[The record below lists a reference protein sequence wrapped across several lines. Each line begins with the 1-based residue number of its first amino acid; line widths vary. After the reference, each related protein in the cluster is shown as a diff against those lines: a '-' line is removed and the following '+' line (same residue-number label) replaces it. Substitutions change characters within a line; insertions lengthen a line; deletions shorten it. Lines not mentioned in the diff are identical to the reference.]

1 MAARVFCYDKKVR
14 EDDSM
19 TQQVKI
25 PKRMQEAAEWAN
37 LVDEIETAVED
48 TSMIAWVGS
57 ADGHYGML
65 WEDFKSVARDVEY
78 RLKGGYCAL
87 AGDLVVKL
95 TDGTWYEQDKIDG
108 YFYHHQRPTLKPDF
122 KPFTVLVGQGYSSL
136 EELNAED

>member
-1 MAARVFCYDKKVR
+1 
-14 EDDSM
+14 M
-19 TQQVKI
+19 TQQVRI
-25 PKRMQEAAEWAN
+25 PAKMQADAEWAN
-37 LVDEIETAVED
+37 LVDEIEAAVED

-57 ADGHYGML
+57 EDGHYGML

-95 TDGTWYEQDKIDG
+95 SDGTWYEQDKANG
-108 YFYHHQRPTLKPDF
+108 FFYHRQVPTLKPGF
-122 KPFTVLVGQGYSSL
+122 KPFTAMTGYRSL